1 MKKGILTA
9 DKYKKTMSVIKGT
22 LDYRDFKDVDAVI
35 EVNFLLPIMVEDVNM
50 RNFNS

>member
-1 MKKGILTA
+1 MTA
-9 DKYKKTMSVIKGT
+9 DKYKKTMSLIKGT
-22 LDYRDFKDVDAVI
+22 LDYHDFKDVDAAI